1 MSQFFASGG
10 QSIYWSFS
18 FSISPSNEYSG
29 LISFRIEWLDLLA
42 VQGTLK
48 SLLQHHSS
56 KASILWRS
64 ALAYLPFPT
73 PLLQPRRPFSSLP
86 SLSPHCQS
94 KSQLAA
100 RSWIPRAVGTRCK
113 PCICLPR
120 SWMRK
125 ASRWRRALEQA
136 NWAPGEALSMGKPFL
151 YPLPALSGSPSS
163 TPPHL
168 YPFSLPPPQV
178 PPPSLQAWPS
188 SSPHAVQE
196 APASTSSW
204 ASAHQ
209 GPGRE
214 VNL

>member
-1 MSQFFASGG
+1 MG
-10 QSIYWSFS
+10 QH
-18 FSISPSNEYSG
+18 NG
-29 LISFRIEWLDLLA
+29 D
-42 VQGTLK
+42 
-48 SLLQHHSS
+48 
-56 KASILWRS
+56 
-64 ALAYLPFPT
+64 
-73 PLLQPRRPFSSLP
+73 
-86 SLSPHCQS
+86 HCQS

-196 APASTSSW
+196 APVPHVAPPTRLHLQFPRDTGLILMC
-204 ASAHQ
+204 ARKI
-209 GPGRE
+209 GIPGTNGQKATCHHGGNRT
-214 VNL
+214 LR